1 VDTTTGADISIT
13 ISASGTTPAVAAT
26 GNSNVKDI
34 YSCFEYR
41 LSFTGSIFS
50 SNNTFLPQAAA
61 HYILA
66 LLPLSNLFYKLIII
80 Q

>member
-1 VDTTTGADISIT
+1 L
-13 ISASGTTPAVAAT
+13 
-26 GNSNVKDI
+26 N
-34 YSCFEYR
+34 
-41 LSFTGSIFS
+41 FTGSIFFIKQHVFTVS
-50 SNNTFLPQAAA
+50 PQAAA